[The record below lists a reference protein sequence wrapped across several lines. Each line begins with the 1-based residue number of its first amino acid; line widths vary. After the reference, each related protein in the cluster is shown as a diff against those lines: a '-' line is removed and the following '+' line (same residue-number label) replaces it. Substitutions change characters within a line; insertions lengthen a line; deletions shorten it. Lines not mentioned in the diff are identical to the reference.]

1 MPADNERGMAD
12 VILAM
17 ALIAVTII
25 IGFIGEVMFKRTD
38 IPSVIWLLLFGL
50 LIGPV
55 LRLVEPGVMQAVSP
69 IFGGIAL
76 IIILFDGGIHM
87 DLYKLLRE
95 APLGVMLSVT
105 NFLFTIIITT
115 IVLAILGFDPVLG
128 MLLGAIIGG
137 TSSPM
142 VIPIVS
148 RLRNAGKSTP
158 IILSLESAVTDVLC
172 IVAVIALIQMITG
185 GGSIVESTQVLASAF
200 SVGMVVGLIGGMM
213 WLPVLKRYDKIEFSY
228 VITLAMLFLL
238 YATVETIGGSGAIAC
253 LMFGVV
259 LANGKTMMGM
269 LRYGKDAFE
278 LSDDTKSLH
287 SLMSFLVRTFFFV
300 YLGLLVSLTDWL
312 FIMIGVIL
320 VIGTMAARVGA
331 VHLTLPK
338 GFSLF
343 DKRLMYVML
352 PRGLAAAVLA
362 NLVVTKGVPGTN
374 GFMDIVFTV
383 IIGTVLV
390 TTIGVFVMGHAG
402 KEGAE
407 KEEIETAKKNAA
419 DAQRKAQIAKKEAE
433 KKAEEIKKKAKHK
446 ADVVAKEADEVV
458 KEVTKSAEREVK
470 KEVARVKKIE
480 AKKNGK

>member
-1 MPADNERGMAD
+1 MAD

-55 LRLVEPGVMQAVSP
+55 LQLVEPGVMQAVSP

-95 APLGVMLSVT
+95 APLGVMLSAT
-105 NFLFTIIITT
+105 NFLLTVAITT
-115 IVLAILGFDPVLG
+115 VVLTILGFDPMIG
-128 MLLGAIIGG
+128 MLMGAIIGG

-172 IVAVIALIQMITG
+172 IVTVIALIQMITG
-185 GGSIVESTQVLASAF
+185 GGSIVESAQVLASAF
-200 SVGMVVGLIGGMM
+200 SVGMVVGLIGGML
-213 WLPVLKRYDKIEFSY
+213 WLPMLKKYDKIEFSY

-259 LANGKTMMGM
+259 LANGKAVMGM
-269 LRYGKDAFE
+269 FRYGRSVFE
-278 LSDDTKSLH
+278 LSDDAKSLH

-300 YLGLLVSLTDWL
+300 YLGLLVSLTDWV
-312 FIMIGVIL
+312 FIVMGIIL
-320 VIGTMAARVGA
+320 VIGAMAARVGA
-331 VHLTLPK
+331 VHLTMPK
-338 GFSLF
+338 GFPLF

-374 GFMDIVFTV
+374 GFMDVVFTV

-390 TTIGVFVMGHAG
+390 TTIGVFVMGRSG

-407 KEEIETAKKNAA
+407 KEEIKEAKKSAA
-419 DAQRKAQIAKKEAE
+419 EAQHKAQVATKEAT
-433 KKAEEIKKKAKHK
+433 KKAEEIKKEAKHK
-446 ADVVAKEADEVV
+446 AEEVAKEADEAAEEVV
-458 KEVTKSAEREVK
+458 KRAEREAK
-470 KEVARVKKIE
+470 KEAARAKKI
-480 AKKNGK
+480 ATKNNK